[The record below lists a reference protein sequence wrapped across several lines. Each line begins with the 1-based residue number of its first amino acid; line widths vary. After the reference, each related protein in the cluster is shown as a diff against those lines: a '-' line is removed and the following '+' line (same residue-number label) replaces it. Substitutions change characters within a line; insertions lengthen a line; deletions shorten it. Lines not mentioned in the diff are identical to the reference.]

1 MRLFGVIIGYHVRI
15 SDFQRMHD
23 IILRYSVS
31 ENVIWNQLYQNR
43 TASTERRIKDGK
55 QIKEVKGSYGQ
66 RLIRESDIQSP
77 GAALNDHWYIP
88 VIAGSAHERTGY
100 PTQKP
105 VALLERIIKASS
117 NQGDTVL
124 DPFCGSGTT
133 LRAAKT
139 LGRKYIGIDQN
150 PEAIR
155 ISENRLNPPQQ
166 ELFTA

>member
-1 MRLFGVIIGYHVRI
+1 MQSNQGGHSLDNTHGLILTKGVHLAIDYGICQTVLSGI
-15 SDFQRMHD
+15 SK
-23 IILRYSVS
+23 
-31 ENVIWNQLYQNR
+31 NV
-43 TASTERRIKDGK
+43 
-55 QIKEVKGSYGQ
+55 
-66 RLIRESDIQSP
+66 
-77 GAALNDHWYIP
+77 
-88 VIAGSAHERTGY
+88 TGY

-105 VALLERIIKASS
+105 IALLERIIKASS
-117 NQGDTVL
+117 NQGDVVL

>member
-1 MRLFGVIIGYHVRI
+1 MIQVVFITVRMDWTQETIFGHHAWVSASRYLDGY
-15 SDFQRMHD
+15 
-23 IILRYSVS
+23 
-31 ENVIWNQLYQNR
+31 
-43 TASTERRIKDGK
+43 ST
-55 QIKEVKGSYGQ
+55 
-66 RLIRESDIQSP
+66 
-77 GAALNDHWYIP
+77 AALQP
-88 VIAGSAHERTGY
+88 KEATGY

-117 NQGDTVL
+117 NQGDVVL

>member
-1 MRLFGVIIGYHVRI
+1 MSSMLELYMERKGLAPLNKTANCLHNMRIVK
-15 SDFQRMHD
+15 
-23 IILRYSVS
+23 VS
-31 ENVIWNQLYQNR
+31 R
-43 TASTERRIKDGK
+43 TDWA
-55 QIKEVKGSYGQ
+55 
-66 RLIRESDIQSP
+66 
-77 GAALNDHWYIP
+77 IP
-88 VIAGSAHERTGY
+88 PKSLL
-100 PTQKP
+100 
-105 VALLERIIKASS
+105 ALLERIIKASS
-117 NQGDTVL
+117 NQGDVVL